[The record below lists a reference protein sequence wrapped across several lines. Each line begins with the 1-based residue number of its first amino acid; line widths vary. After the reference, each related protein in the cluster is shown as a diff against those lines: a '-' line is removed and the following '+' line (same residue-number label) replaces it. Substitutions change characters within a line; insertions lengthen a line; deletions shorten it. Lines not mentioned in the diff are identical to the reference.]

1 MPRVD
6 TALDLWEVLKSNK
19 IFRATDYDVELVE
32 QLCAHFGVPAGV
44 SFDKYLQENSF
55 SAQKL
60 ASAMLNSIEPFARML
75 TQLYSLYGK
84 IDARYADKENLK
96 FEIALDSDEEDFE
109 FDTRAFEEWER
120 TYSVVKNWGLSRDR
134 SAPWDLIEL
143 INPANEFP
151 RPELRS
157 DQWPATHDPFSESG
171 DIEIDHVLSE
181 VWRLRENFLKQ
192 AQAVS
197 KSRREFQLV
206 KRQVGDDYQWM
217 LASDRWDEAIGRVV
231 QAASEAVR
239 AGDEKATERL
249 RNAIPEIKAKLL
261 DCVSVQV
268 ETPILE
274 SLRKLLSLPLW
285 GQRHDV
291 YAAWVFTL
299 IVDAVGFENLR
310 FWVVDGRLSFNFSG
324 AQLAT
329 YKSME
334 GDIDIWAELRSPHPA
349 PIGKSRK
356 RAIQPDFSITRD
368 PVSHPDTTIAA
379 IECKQHKRGQRRSN
393 LEALQDYSSGL
404 PNAKIMLVGYGPLG
418 NGLVDEFEQPV
429 SRRIGVFRDV
439 TPMQPDACNRFKKDL
454 EAVIPKA
461 LTTIPSTPSETL

>member
-6 TALDLWEVLKSNK
+6 TALDLWDVLKSNK

-75 TQLYSLYGK
+75 NQLYSLYEK
-84 IDARYADKENLK
+84 IGAKYADKENLK
-96 FEIALDSDEEDFE
+96 FAIALDSNEDGFE
-109 FDTRAFEEWER
+109 FDTGAFEEWER
-120 TYSVVKNWGLSRDR
+120 IYSTVKNDWLSWDID
-134 SAPWDLIEL
+134 APWDLLRL
-143 INPANEFP
+143 ISGTDGFP
-151 RPELRS
+151 QRRS
-157 DQWPATHDPFSESG
+157 SKDEWTIVGLPFPESG
-171 DIEIDHVLSE
+171 DDEIDRVLAE
-181 VWRLRENFLKQ
+181 VWELREAFLKR
-192 AQAVS
+192 ALDS
-197 KSRREFQLV
+197 GKSRAEFARAKLGD
-206 KRQVGDDYQWM
+206 VGNYQGVLAHDY
-217 LASDRWDEAIGRVV
+217 WDERAETVV
-231 QAASEAVR
+231 RAASEAIR
-239 AGDEKATERL
+239 AGDLETARRL
-249 RNAIPEIKAKLL
+249 REAIPEIKSKLQ
-261 DCVSVQV
+261 DSVTV
-268 ETPILE
+268 RVDTTILE

-329 YKSME
+329 YKSVE

-349 PIGKSRK
+349 PIGKNRK

-368 PVSHPDTTIAA
+368 PVSHPNTTIAA

-439 TPMQPDACNRFKKDL
+439 TPMQPDACDGFKKDL

-461 LTTIPSTPSETL
+461 LTAMPSTPSETL

>member
-6 TALDLWEVLKSNK
+6 TALELWELLKSEK
-19 IFRATDYDVELVE
+19 IIRTTDYDVELLE
-32 QLCAHFGVPAGV
+32 QLCVDFGVPAGV
-44 SFDKYLQENSF
+44 SFDGYLRKNSF

-60 ASAMLNSIEPFARML
+60 ASAILNSIEPFARML
-75 TQLYSLYGK
+75 NELYSLYEK
-84 IDARYADKENLK
+84 IDAQYADKENLK
-96 FEIALDSDEEDFE
+96 FEIALDSDLDGFE
-109 FDTRAFEEWER
+109 FDTEAFEEWER
-120 TYSVVKNWGLSRDR
+120 TYTAVTSGWRFRNS
-134 SAPWDLIEL
+134 SAPWHLIKL
-143 INPANEFP
+143 INPTNEFP
-151 RPELRS
+151 RPESRS
-157 DQWPATHDPFSESG
+157 DSWPATNEPFPESG
-171 DIEIDHVLSE
+171 DIEIDDVLAE
-181 VWRLRENFLKQ
+181 VWRLRENFLKH
-192 AQAVS
+192 AQVAS
-197 KSRREFQLV
+197 KSRSEFKLAE
-206 KRQVGDDYQWM
+206 RQVGDNYQRM
-217 LASDRWDEAIGRVV
+217 LASDRWDEAIGRVIK
-231 QAASEAVR
+231 AASEAVKS
-239 AGDEKATERL
+239 GDEEATERL
-249 RNAIPEIKAKLL
+249 RNAIPEIKANLL
-261 DCVSVQV
+261 DCVTVQV
-268 ETPILE
+268 ATSIFE

-299 IVDAVGFENLR
+299 IVDAVGFEKLR

-429 SRRIGVFRDV
+429 SGRIGVFRDV
-439 TPMQPDACNRFKKDL
+439 TPMQPDACKRFKKDL

-461 LTTIPSTPSETL
+461 LTAIPSTPSETL

>member
-1 MPRVD
+1 M
-6 TALDLWEVLKSNK
+6 
-19 IFRATDYDVELVE
+19 ELFE
-32 QLCAHFGVPAGV
+32 QLCVHFGVPAGV
-44 SFDKYLQENSF
+44 SFDDYLRANSF

-60 ASAMLNSIEPFARML
+60 ASAMLNSIEPFAEMF

-84 IDARYADKENLK
+84 IDAQYADKENLK
-96 FEIALDSDEEDFE
+96 FEIALDSDEDGFQ
-109 FDTRAFEEWER
+109 FDTEAFEEWER
-120 TYSVVKNWGLSRDR
+120 AYTAVTSGWRFRRS

-143 INPANEFP
+143 INPTNESP
-151 RPELRS
+151 RRELPR
-157 DQWPATHDPFSESG
+157 DQWSTINDPFPETG
-171 DIEIDHVLSE
+171 DMEIDHVLGE
-181 VWRLRENFLKQ
+181 VWELRENFLKQ
-192 AQAVS
+192 VLTVSNSRAEFLLSERLAVD
-197 KSRREFQLV
+197 V
-206 KRQVGDDYQWM
+206 YQRM
-217 LASDRWDEAIGRVV
+217 LASDHWDEIIGRAVK
-231 QAASEAVR
+231 AASEAVK
-239 AGDEKATERL
+239 AGDKKATERL
-249 RNAIPEIKAKLL
+249 RSAIPEIKAKL
-261 DCVSVQV
+261 DDFFTVQV
-268 ETPILE
+268 ETTILE

-310 FWVVDGRLSFNFSG
+310 FWVVDGRLSFDFSG

-368 PVSHPDTTIAA
+368 PVSHPNTTIAA

-429 SRRIGVFRDV
+429 SGRIGVFRDV
-439 TPMQPDACNRFKKDL
+439 TPMQPDACKRFKKDL

-461 LTTIPSTPSETL
+461 LTAIPSTPSETL